1 MTAKSDAPLSGDS
14 QVRWFLIGQAC
25 WFAAFGLQAVLF
37 PYLIVNVLFE
47 SPDRVGLAQMCL
59 LAPALALMVPGGML
73 ADAVDLRT
81 LLVRLQLLAVLPV
94 SILAWSI
101 GASGGAFLT
110 LIIFALV
117 HGSLQAMVTP
127 TRDALLGRIAG
138 LHVQRA
144 ITNALGVQ
152 FAAQIIG
159 FGLAST
165 ASTFGV
171 VPLLVVQGCLYAL
184 SAACAAQMTKLPPI
198 RRTVQAGESTNPS
211 QLAELKAA
219 FAQVWR
225 SPTIGP
231 VTGIM
236 SGVGLFF
243 ISVFQVVVPVMV
255 RDHYQ
260 GGSAEL
266 ALVNAAFVVGVLSAT
281 TVMSR
286 IAPVKAQG
294 MAIFLSACGGAMLCM
309 VFAAQPSA
317 LWFYT
322 CVWVFGAGAG
332 VLMSLSRTV
341 VQQSAS
347 DVFRARILAI
357 YSLAFLGSAPIGALL
372 VGQLAEWVGVLQAA
386 FMAGLGMV
394 GLLAVLALWGGILR
408 VRAV

>member
-1 MTAKSDAPLSGDS
+1 MTRPLSGDT
-14 QVRWFLIGQAC
+14 QVHWFLIGQAC

-59 LAPALALMVPGGML
+59 MAPALALMVPGGML

-81 LLVRLQLLAVLPV
+81 LLIRLQALAVLPV

-101 GASGGAFLT
+101 GVSGGAFVT
-110 LIIFALV
+110 LIAFALV
-117 HGSLQAMVTP
+117 HGSVQALVTP

-138 LHVQRA
+138 LDVQRM
-144 ITNALGVQ
+144 ITTALGVQ
-152 FAAQIIG
+152 FAAQILG
-159 FGLAST
+159 FCLAST

-171 VPLLVVQGCLYAL
+171 VPLLATQACLYVL
-184 SAACAAQMTKLPPI
+184 SAACAAQMQKLPPI
-198 RRTVQAGESTNPS
+198 QRSVQAADESTKPG

-225 SPTIGP
+225 SPKIGP

-236 SGVGLFF
+236 AGVGLFF

-255 RDHYQ
+255 RDHYH

-266 ALVNAAFVVGVLSAT
+266 ALVNAAFVVGVLVAT
-281 TVMSR
+281 TVMAR
-286 IAPVKAQG
+286 IPPIQAQG
-294 MAIFLSACGGAMLCM
+294 MAIFLSACGGAILCL
-309 VFAAQPSA
+309 VFATQPSSF
-317 LWFYT
+317 WFYA
-322 CVWVFGAGAG
+322 CIWIFGAGAG

-341 VQQSAS
+341 VQQTAS

-372 VGQLAEWVGVLQAA
+372 VGQLAEWLGVLNAS
-386 FMAGLGMV
+386 FVAGMGMV
-394 GLLAVLALWGGILR
+394 GLLVALALWGGILR
-408 VRAV
+408 VRAL